1 MRWLGFLYF
10 WACHAGIYLITNKI
24 FHDNKFKQEGYMRKL
39 IALIGI
45 LVFCLSFIQVS
56 VFAKR
61 PPQDQDDIPLE
72 IDSTEVDVDHGYIYI
87 YGDNFGKNP
96 VVVLNNTLL
105 SVIQFTNIYIEA
117 FIEVGMPSAT
127 YKLIVS
133 NDGQFQNAILTDT
146 LDLTIGTQGATGPE
160 GPTGPQGVA
169 GTIGL
174 QGPQGEQGVKGDK
187 GDVGPQGPIGPQGP
201 KGDTGDIVSTEAMV
215 GIGTENPLATLDVAG
230 YMKLN
235 RYASAP
241 TECDATHG
249 GTLSVTLSYKMC
261 ICNGTEWV

>member
-1 MRWLGFLYF
+1 LAFDEVARLFVFLGLSRGNLFNY
-10 WACHAGIYLITNKI
+10 
-24 FHDNKFKQEGYMRKL
+24 NKFKQERYMKKS

-45 LVFCLSFIQVS
+45 LVFCFCFIQVS
-56 VFAKR
+56 AFAKR
-61 PPQDQDDIPLE
+61 PPKDQDDSPLE
-72 IDSTEVDVDHGYIYI
+72 IDRTVVDVDSGLIHI
-87 YGDNFGKNP
+87 YGENFGENP
-96 VVVLNNTLL
+96 AVVLNNLFLL
-105 SVIQFTNIYIEA
+105 VTQSTNKYIEA
-117 FIEVGMPSAT
+117 SIEGVTLPAT
-127 YKLIVS
+127 YRLIVS

-174 QGPQGEQGVKGDK
+174 QGPQGEQGV
-187 GDVGPQGPIGPQGP
+187 